1 MDLYSVVRAI
11 VALAFV
17 LTLIWGGMWLLRR
30 YGGKFIDAPTGQA
43 DKQMKVLET
52 LNLQPRYKVLRIQ
65 NGAQEHLVLI
75 SPEGPLELNQP
86 AAAKT
91 AARRGEAS

>member
-11 VALAFV
+11 AALAFV

-30 YGGKFIDAPTGQA
+30 YGGKFIDAPTIQA

-52 LNLQPRYKVLRIQ
+52 LNLQPRYKLLRLQ
-65 NGAQEHLVLI
+65 NGEQEHLLLI
-75 SPEGPLELNQP
+75 SPEGPLELSSK
-86 AAAKT
+86 AAKDI
-91 AARRGEAS
+91 AAQKGDS

>member
-52 LNLQPRYKVLRIQ
+52 LNLQPRYKLLRIQ
-65 NGAQEHLVLI
+65 NGAQEHVLLI
-75 SPEGPLELNQP
+75 SPEGPLELSQKS
-86 AAAKT
+86 ATDISAQK
-91 AARRGEAS
+91 GDS